1 MESTFVT
8 IIEIIGTMAF
18 AISGIRLASAKKFDW
33 FGAYVVGLVTAIGG
47 GTLRDVLLDLP
58 AFWMQNSIYLTV
70 TALSLL
76 FVIIFGQYLIRLQ
89 NTFFIFDT
97 IGLALF
103 VVVGIQK
110 TLMVGY
116 PFWVAIVMG
125 TITGAFGG
133 IIRDIL
139 INEEPLIF
147 RKDIYA
153 MACVIGGIFYWLS
166 YKIGLNDVIT
176 QSISAAMVII
186 TRLVAVK
193 YHMSLPAL
201 KAEDEYNQPKQKK

>member
-76 FVIIFGQYLIRLQ
+76 FVIFFGQYLIRLQ

-97 IGLALF
+97 IGLAL
-103 VVVGIQK
+103 QK

>member
-18 AISGIRLASAKKFDW
+18 AISGIRLDSAKKFDW

-76 FVIIFGQYLIRLQ
+76 FVIFFGQYLIRLQ

>member
-76 FVIIFGQYLIRLQ
+76 FVIFFGQYLIRLQ

-186 TRLVAVK
+186 TRFVAVK